1 QPLRRALY
9 DLSEDCILSKEQ
21 VIKEYDEKLGLY
33 TQLSTSVES
42 LISRLLSV
50 SEITPHSI
58 SARVKDRLSLVK
70 KIEKKE
76 KYKSLSDLTDIV
88 GIRLISHYSDEV
100 DKIANI
106 IEQEFN
112 VDRENSIDKRASLD
126 PDRFGYLSLHYVVSL
141 SDSRSGLIEYSKFSG
156 LKFEVQ
162 IRSILQHTWA
172 EIEHDIGYKSKIEIP
187 KPVRRKF
194 SQLAGLLELADDQFI
209 QIRNELSNYETDV
222 KDVIV
227 ISPQSVDIDTIT
239 VLNYINK
246 DKFISDLDR
255 KVAKILKV
263 DLIELTKENAS
274 RHVKYLD
281 YFKIDNFSELDECVN
296 KYQEYIMQR
305 AADIG
310 EHKNGETVSRGISLF
325 YLYQILASK
334 LESENDILEFLN
346 HMSLSWADKRED
358 FAKYLYEF
366 GKKIV

>member
-1 QPLRRALY
+1 M
-9 DLSEDCILSKEQ
+9 SKEQ
-21 VIKEYDEKLGLY
+21 LIKEYDEKLGLY
-33 TQLSTSVES
+33 TQFSTSIES

-58 SARVKDRLSLVK
+58 SSRVKERSSLVK
-70 KIEKKE
+70 KIEKKD
-76 KYKSLSDLTDIV
+76 KYKSLSELTDVV

-100 DKIANI
+100 DKIASI
-106 IEQEFN
+106 IEQEFE
-112 VDRENSIDKRASLD
+112 VDRDNSIDKRASLD

-222 KDVIV
+222 RDVIV
-227 ISPQSVDIDTIT
+227 SSPQSVDIDTVT
-239 VLNYINK
+239 VLNYCNTNK
-246 DKFISDLDR
+246 FLNKLDR
-255 KVAKILKV
+255 EIAQILNV
-263 DLIELTKENAS
+263 ELIDLNKENAS

-281 YFKIDNFSELDECVN
+281 YFKINNFSQLDEYVN
-296 KYQEYIMQR
+296 KYQKYIMKR
-305 AADIG
+305 AGDIG
-310 EHKNGETVSRGISLF
+310 EYKDSETVSRGISVF
-325 YLYQILASK
+325 YLYQILASQ
-334 LESENDILEFLN
+334 LDSEANIFEFLN
-346 HMSLSWADKRED
+346 LMGLSWEEKREE

-366 GKKIV
+366 GEKIV